1 MKGRCR
7 ITGEKLTFC
16 FDLGNQYVT
25 GFSKKSDIK
34 KFERSSLKVGMGKKS
49 KLLQLYTSYPP
60 DKMYKEYWYKSGV
73 NELMVKE
80 LEDIVHSAKDYVKL
94 NTGDTVLDIASN
106 DGTLLNFY
114 ENHIKKI
121 GIDPCNI
128 ARDDKFYKKKNVKF
142 SNDFFTKKNYFSLTK
157 KKSKIITAIAM
168 FYDIENP
175 VKFLKDVKS
184 VMTKDGIGIIQI
196 SYTPLMF
203 ASNEFG
209 FISHEHICYFT
220 LKNINDL
227 MKKTGLE
234 IFNVNTNEIN
244 GGSIRVYFCHK
255 NSKKMLSCPLNL
267 LDIGSLNL
275 QSLLNYEKILK
286 LEKVL
291 TYKKFTRK
299 IDKLKNKTIKWLRDQ
314 KKKGKLV
321 IGYGASTKGNV
332 LLQYYNITQELIP
345 YIADRMPAKHGLVT
359 VGSKIPI
366 ISEKEMRKMKPDYL
380 FALPW
385 FFIKSFEE
393 REKKLLKSGTKFV
406 LPLPDL
412 KIR

>member
-7 ITGEKLTFC
+7 ITGEKLTYC

-25 GFSKKSDIK
+25 GFSKKKDLGR
-34 KFERSSLKVGMGKKS
+34 FERSSLKVGIGKKS
-49 KLLQLYTSYPP
+49 KLLQLYQSYSPE
-60 DKMYKEYWYKSGV
+60 KMYREYWYKSGI
-73 NELMVKE
+73 NELMINE
-80 LEDIVHSAKDYVKL
+80 LKNIVNSAKDYVKL
-94 NTGDTVLDIASN
+94 KAGDTVLDIASN
-106 DGTLLNFY
+106 DGTLLKYY
-114 ENHIKKI
+114 EKDVYKI

-128 ARDDKFYKKKNVKF
+128 AKESKFYKSKNVKF
-142 SNDFFTKKNYFSLTK
+142 SNDFFTKRNYHALTK
-157 KKSKIITAIAM
+157 NKSKVITAIAM
-168 FYDIENP
+168 FYDVENP
-175 VKFLKDVKS
+175 IKFLKDVKDILAN
-184 VMTKDGIGIIQI
+184 DGIGIIQI

-227 MKKTGLE
+227 LQKAGLE
-234 IFNVNTNEIN
+234 IFNVTTNDIN

-255 NSKKMLSCPLNL
+255 NSKKLLRCPLNL
-267 LDIGSLNL
+267 LDIGNLNL

-286 LEKVL
+286 LDKVV
-291 TYKKFTRK
+291 TYKKFTKK
-299 IDKLKNKTIKWLRDQ
+299 INKLKNKTIKWLKEQ
-314 KKKGKLV
+314 KRKGKLV

-332 LLQYYNITQELIP
+332 LLQYYNITRDLLP

-359 VGSKIPI
+359 VGTEIPI
-366 ISEKEMRKMKPDYL
+366 ISEDEMRKMKPDFL
-380 FALPW
+380 LALPW

-393 REKKLLKSGTKFV
+393 REKKLLNQGTRFV

>member
-25 GFSKKSDIK
+25 GFSKKSDLH

-49 KLLQLYTSYPP
+49 KLLQLYESYPP
-60 DKMYKEYWYKSGV
+60 EKMYREYWYKSGINETMI
-73 NELMVKE
+73 NELKG
-80 LEDIVHSAKDYVKL
+80 IVQSAKDYVKL
-94 NTGDTVLDIASN
+94 NDGETVLDIASN
-106 DGTLLNFY
+106 DGTLLKNY
-114 ENHIKKI
+114 ANGVKKI

-128 ARDDKFYKKKNVKF
+128 AKNSKFYQNKNVKF
-142 SNDFFTKKNYFSLTK
+142 SNDFFTKKNYLSLTK

-168 FYDIENP
+168 FYDLENP
-175 VKFLKDVKS
+175 IKFLRDVKS
-184 VMTKDGIGIIQI
+184 ILSKDGVGIIQI
-196 SYTPLMF
+196 GYTPLMF

-234 IFNVNTNEIN
+234 IFNVTTNETN
-244 GGSIRVYFCHK
+244 GGSIRIYFCHK

-286 LEKVL
+286 LDKVL
-291 TYKKFTRK
+291 TYKKFTKK
-299 IDKLKNKTIKWLRDQ
+299 IDKLKIKTINWLRDQ
-314 KKKGKLV
+314 KRKGKLV

-332 LLQYYNITQELIP
+332 LLQYYNITQDLIP

-359 VGSKIPI
+359 VGTNIPI
-366 ISEKEMRKMKPDYL
+366 ISENEMRKKKPDYL
-380 FALPW
+380 LALPW

-393 REKKLLKSGTKFV
+393 REKKLLNQGTRFV